1 MTQAPKLDVSKLSRK
16 EKLELITLL
25 DEQERRKRAAK
36 PQFAPFAEQL
46 PILMSQALER
56 YLFCGNGFGKSTI
69 LVNELHW
76 AATGYNPVTK
86 THSPVPATIY
96 LVVDDPGKI
105 EQIIIPEYR
114 KWNTLS
120 EEQIHKDGK
129 PYPARF
135 TFDTGSV
142 IHVVTHEVN
151 LLKLEGVQMDYIF
164 FDEPPPRHVFIGLR
178 RGGRKKGRPLKILL
192 AGTPLYQPWLR
203 TDVHEKWAEGKL
215 KNVEC
220 FFGETDANPY
230 LEDDYKE
237 QFGAFLTEEER
248 LIRFKGM
255 FAGLSGLALAA
266 LWDERRHVVKR
277 EGFHWDPSWP
287 TVIAMDPHPSKA
299 HYAVKLGVDSSG
311 YLYVLDE
318 YSEKALARKF
328 MERLIELGW
337 FEGCA
342 ITDIVFDSLGSADTT
357 SGEGFK
363 AFGVIINEVLAEHGL
378 GRARATTYDDKSD
391 EDFVERIRD
400 SLCVPKEEDNFG
412 QRIPKLRVL
421 EGLRGIISNIRN
433 VQWLRNRLANENK
446 PKLDIGDKDYL
457 ACLKY
462 ALACNLYPKKRKDKV
477 YYRSEKVYGVELGSS
492 RAKVKKF
499 SRFKGSRPKAR
510 PDREEW

>member
-1 MTQAPKLDVSKLSRK
+1 MNLEKLSRQ
-16 EKLELITLL
+16 EKLELIAAL
-25 DEQERRKRAAK
+25 DERAKRLRLSK
-36 PQFAPFAEQL
+36 PTFTPFPEQL
-46 PILMSQALER
+46 PILLSKALER

-69 LVNELHW
+69 LVNEMHW

-86 THSPVPATIY
+86 EHTPVPATIY
-96 LVVDDPGKI
+96 LVVDDPGKV
-105 EQIIIPEYR
+105 EQIILPEYR
-114 KWNTLS
+114 RWNNLP
-120 EEQIHKDGK
+120 EDNVHKDGK
-129 PYPARF
+129 PYPSRI
-135 TFDTGSV
+135 TYDTGSV
-142 IHVVTHEVN
+142 IHVITHEVN
-151 LLKLEGVQMDYIF
+151 LLKIEGVQMDYIF

-220 FFGETDANPY
+220 FFGNTDDNPY

-237 QFGAFLTEEER
+237 SFGAFLTEEEK

-255 FAGLSGLALAA
+255 FAGLSGLALAG
-266 LWDERRHVVKR
+266 LWDERKHVVKQ
-277 EGFHWDPSWP
+277 EGFEWNSSWP

-299 HYAVKLGVDSSG
+299 HYAIKLGVDDCG

-318 YSEKALARKF
+318 YSEKALARRF
-328 MERLIELGW
+328 MERLIERGW
-337 FEGCA
+337 FEG
-342 ITDIVFDSLGSADTT
+342 TVVDIVYDSLGSADTT
-357 SGEGFK
+357 SGEGFLS
-363 AFGVIINEVLAEHGL
+363 FGKIINEVLAEHGI
-378 GRARATTYDDKSD
+378 GRARATSYDDKSD

-400 SLCVPKEEDNFG
+400 SLCVPQQEDNFG

-433 VQWLRNRLANENK
+433 VQWMRNRLANENK
-446 PKLDIGDKDYL
+446 PKLDISEKDYL

-477 YYRSEKVYGVELGSS
+477 YYRTSKAYGMELASS
-492 RAKVKKF
+492 RSTRKPL
-499 SRFKGSRPKAR
+499 SRFQGRSRKR
-510 PDREEW
+510 PDNSDW